1 MLSRMAQEPAK
12 APPQASQS
20 DSAINESGLVSFF
33 RLSNPGLLIAGGLF
47 YAIGAAVADY
57 LGLRVGP
64 TLLIL
69 GLLVVGA
76 ALLLAQYLHAYF
88 AFLVEHSNQAP
99 DPSTSHRLARN
110 AALYAAIICGGILAI
125 LLTGMAVQRAAPL
138 ASWLMLGIGILLV
151 FAYSVPPLRLAT
163 SGYGELAAAIGLA
176 GLVPAYGFA
185 LQTGEAH
192 RLVWLATAPLI
203 ALAFA
208 MLVTLRLRDYAADL
222 QHERRTLIVRLGWET
237 GMRLHDGAILLAA
250 GLMAA
255 GLAGGLPSRA
265 GIGGAIVLPLAAAQI
280 WQMRRIRSGFPPRW
294 RVLVTVGA
302 ALLMLTAYFILVGFL
317 LS

>member
-1 MLSRMAQEPAK
+1 MGQGPAK
-12 APPQASQS
+12 APPQETQP
-20 DSAINESGLVSFF
+20 DSTKQKSSLVSFL
-33 RLSNPGLLIAGGLF
+33 RLSNPGLLAAGGLF
-47 YAIGAAVADY
+47 YTIGAAVADY
-57 LGLRVGP
+57 LGLRVSP

-69 GLLVVGA
+69 GLLVMGA
-76 ALLLAQYLHAYF
+76 TLLLAQYLNAYF
-88 AFLVEHSNQAP
+88 TFLVERRASAP
-99 DPSTSHRLARN
+99 DPSAAYGLPRN
-110 AALYAAIICGGILAI
+110 VALYAAIISGGILAI

-138 ASWLMLGIGILLV
+138 ASWLMLGIGILLT

-163 SGYGELAAAIGLA
+163 SGYGELTAAIGLA
-176 GLVPAYGFA
+176 GLAPAYGFA

-203 ALAFA
+203 ALMFA
-208 MLVTLRLRDYAADL
+208 MLITLRLRDYAGDL
-222 QHERRTLIVRLGWET
+222 QHERRTLIVRLGWEA

-255 GLAGGLPSRA
+255 GLAGGLPSRV

-294 RVLVTVGA
+294 HVLVSVAA
-302 ALLMLTAYFILVGFL
+302 ALLTLTAYFILVGFL

>member
-1 MLSRMAQEPAK
+1 MATDKSSLLSF
-12 APPQASQS
+12 
-20 DSAINESGLVSFF
+20 L
-33 RLSNPGLLIAGGLF
+33 RLSNLGLVAAGLLF
-47 YAIGAAVADY
+47 YSIGAAVADY
-57 LGLRVGP
+57 LGLRVVP
-64 TLLIL
+64 MRLIL
-69 GLLVVGA
+69 GLLVVSA
-76 ALLLAQYLHAYF
+76 ALLLAQYLRAYF
-88 AFLVEHSNQAP
+88 TFLAEHSNPAA
-99 DPSTSHRLARN
+99 DRSTPYRLPRTL
-110 AALYAAIICGGILAI
+110 ALYAAIICGGILAI

-138 ASWLMLGIGILLV
+138 ASWLMLGIGILV
-151 FAYSVPPLRLAT
+151 AFAYSVPPLHLAT
-163 SGYGELAAAIGLA
+163 SGYGELVVAVGLA

-208 MLVTLRLRDYAADL
+208 MLLTLRLRDYAGDL
-222 QHERRTLIVRLGWET
+222 LHERRTLIVRLGWET

-255 GLAGGLPSRA
+255 GVAGGLPLRV

-280 WQMRRIRSGFPPRW
+280 WQMRRIRSGYPPRW
-294 RVLVTVGA
+294 RVLVSVAT
-302 ALLMLTAYFILVGFL
+302 ALLTLTAYFILVGFL

>member
-1 MLSRMAQEPAK
+1 MAQEPAK
-12 APPQASQS
+12 PPPQAGQS
-20 DSAINESGLVSFF
+20 DHAMKESGLVSFF

-47 YAIGAAVADY
+47 YTIGAAVADY

-76 ALLLAQYLHAYF
+76 TLLLAQYLHAYF
-88 AFLVEHSNQAP
+88 AFLVKHGKQDS
-99 DPSTSHRLARN
+99 DPFASHRLARN
-110 AALYAAIICGGILAI
+110 VALYAAILCGGILAI

-138 ASWLMLGIGILLV
+138 ASWLLLGIGVLLT
-151 FAYSVPPLRLAT
+151 FAFSVPPLRLAT
-163 SGYGELAAAIGLA
+163 SGYGELVAAIGLA

-208 MLVTLRLRDYAADL
+208 MLITLRLQDYAGDL

-255 GLAGGLPSRA
+255 GLAGGLPARV
-265 GIGGAIVLPLAAAQI
+265 GIGSAIVLPLAAAQI
-280 WQMRRIRSGFPPRW
+280 WQMRRIRNGYPPRW
-294 RVLVTVGA
+294 RVLTSISA
-302 ALLMLTAYFILVGFL
+302 ALLILTAYFILVGFL

>member
-1 MLSRMAQEPAK
+1 MAQGPAK
-12 APPQASQS
+12 APPQVSQS
-20 DSAINESGLVSFF
+20 DLAMQKSRLVSFL
-33 RLSNPGLLIAGGLF
+33 RVSNPGLLVAGGLF

-57 LGLRVGP
+57 LGLRVSP

-69 GLLVVGA
+69 GLLVVA
-76 ALLLAQYLHAYF
+76 ATLLLSQYLNAYF
-88 AFLVEHSNQAP
+88 VFLVERRDPAP
-99 DPSTSHRLARN
+99 DSSASHGLPRN

-138 ASWLMLGIGILLV
+138 ASWLMLGIGILLT
-151 FAYSVPPLRLAT
+151 FAHSVPPLRLAT

-192 RLVWLATAPLI
+192 RLVWLATAPLV
-203 ALAFA
+203 ALTFA
-208 MLVTLRLRDYAADL
+208 ALVALRLRNYAGDL

-237 GMRLHDGAILLAA
+237 SMRLHDGAILIAA

-255 GLAGGLPSRA
+255 GLAGGLPSRV
-265 GIGGAIVLPLAAAQI
+265 GIGAAIVLPLAAAQI
-280 WQMRRIRSGFPPRW
+280 WQMRRIRNGFPPRW
-294 RVLVTVGA
+294 RVLVAVGA